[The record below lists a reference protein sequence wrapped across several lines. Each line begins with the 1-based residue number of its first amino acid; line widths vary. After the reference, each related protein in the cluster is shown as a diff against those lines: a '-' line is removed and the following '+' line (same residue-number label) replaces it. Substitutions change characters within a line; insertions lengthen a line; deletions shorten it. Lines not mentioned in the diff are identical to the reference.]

1 MSEWELDH
9 NVVSEPVVLVD
20 GVVIGSLREPYAS
33 QAVKLQAINAKLLA
47 ALEAIQ
53 KELFEYSV
61 ANNFGK
67 SRIVSR
73 CIDLAREAIREASLG
88 VQKAADEASS

>member
-1 MSEWELDH
+1 MSETKFELRQ
-9 NVVSEPVVLVD
+9 PVTPL
-20 GVVIGSLREPYAS
+20 SRTLREGEMATENVTK
-33 QAVKLQAINAKLLA
+33 AVERLEAINAKLLTT
-47 ALEAIQ
+47 LEAIQ

-73 CIDLAREAIREASLG
+73 CIDLAREAIREVKGESLC
-88 VQKAADEASS
+88 QD

>member
-1 MSEWELDH
+1 MSEHTAGWQSARPDMLAEDISRL
-9 NVVSEPVVLVD
+9 E
-20 GVVIGSLREPYAS
+20 AS
-33 QAVKLQAINAKLLA
+33 NAKLLTT
-47 ALEAIQ
+47 LEAIQ

-73 CIDLAREAIREASLG
+73 CIDLAREAIREVKGESLC
-88 VQKAADEASS
+88 QD